1 MVPLI
6 LFCIFDFK
14 SWCYHGGFIVKSSKK
29 DVIIIFSFLSILI
42 GTMIINIIKPD
53 KEFSFS
59 ERRKLAQAPVLT
71 LNNFYESK
79 TIAEFEKYTMD
90 QFVFRD
96 HFRSIKA
103 YFVYNILNQKDNN
116 GIYFLNGSIH
126 KIDYPLNEKSIY
138 QAASKFNYIN
148 QKYLK
153 DLDDI
158 HVYYSLIPDKNY
170 FLAKEYGYLSI
181 NYNQIEDI
189 LKESLK
195 DMKYIDIFD
204 LLSIEDYY
212 LTDLHWKQ
220 EKIIDVADKLLTEM
234 GNKDLPSSL
243 DYEEKTLYPF
253 YGSYYGQG
261 AVKVKADKMIY
272 LNHDM
277 LDKTI
282 VRDHESK
289 ESSKVYDLDEFAS
302 IDSYNIYLSGAK
314 PLLTLYKESNDSNK
328 ELIIFRDS
336 FASSIAPL
344 LLPSYKKITLVDI
357 RYISSDLLDSYIS
370 FKSGQD
376 ILFLY
381 NTQILNNSYMLK

>member
-1 MVPLI
+1 M
-6 LFCIFDFK
+6 
-14 SWCYHGGFIVKSSKK
+14 KSSKK
-29 DVIIIFSFLSILI
+29 SLIIIISFLSILI
-42 GTMIINIIKPD
+42 GTMIVNIIKPD

-71 LNNFYESK
+71 LDNFYKSK
-79 TIAEFEKYTMD
+79 TIADFEEYTMD

-103 YFVYNILNQKDNN
+103 YFVYHIFHQKDNN
-116 GIYFLNGSIH
+116 GIYFVNGSIH
-126 KIDYPLNEKSIY
+126 KVDYPLNKNSIY
-138 QAASKFNYIN
+138 QAANKFNYIY
-148 QKYLK
+148 QEYLK

-158 HVYYSLIPDKNY
+158 HIYYSVIPDKNA
-170 FLAKEYGYLSI
+170 FLPEEYGYLSI
-181 NYNQIEDI
+181 NYNQIEEI
-189 LKESLK
+189 LKDSLK

-204 LLSIEDYY
+204 LLSLEDYY

-220 EKIIDVADKLLTEM
+220 EEIIDVADKLLIEM
-234 GNKDLPSSL
+234 GKNDLPSSL

-272 LNHDM
+272 LINDIIDQTIVMNHETNKVSKIYE
-277 LDKTI
+277 LDK
-282 VRDHESK
+282 
-289 ESSKVYDLDEFAS
+289 FAS
-302 IDSYNIYLSGAK
+302 IDPYNIYLSGGS
-314 PLLTLYKESNDSNK
+314 PLLTLYNKSNDSNK
-328 ELIIFRDS
+328 ELFIFRDS

-344 LLPSYKKITLVDI
+344 LLASYTKITLIDI
-357 RYISSDLLDSYIS
+357 RYISSELLDSYIK

-381 NTQILNNSYMLK
+381 HTGVLNNSYMLK